1 MSWIEVKSTFVQG
14 QDLSPFIEIYGDYGI
29 ENTLEEGASLTGCL
43 VEVEGSESRIQELAA
58 ALTQAGAVEVT
69 SRNLVEE
76 NWEIAWRQ
84 FFKPRRIGKK
94 FVVRPTW
101 EKLESSADDLEIVL
115 DPGQAFGTGDHP
127 TTRLCLEL
135 METIELE
142 GRRVVDIGCGSGIL
156 SVGACLLNAKKVL
169 AIDIDPIA
177 VEVAKENRDL
187 NGVNFE
193 AYAGEGLNG
202 LKGDWDVAISNIIS
216 ATLVRIACDVRD
228 VLVDSGRWIVSGVI
242 LDNWPDVRIA
252 AERAGFEFIEKREED
267 GWVAASFMC
276 R

>member
-1 MSWIEVKSTFVQG
+1 MSWIEVKATFDSG
-14 QDLSPFIEIYGDYGI
+14 QDLSPYVDIFGEYGI

-43 VEVEGSESRIQELAA
+43 VSVDGSAERIEELAA
-58 ALTQAGAVEVT
+58 ALTTAGAREVT
-69 SRNLVEE
+69 TRDLAED

-84 FFKPRRIGKK
+84 FFKPRRIGTR
-94 FVVRPTW
+94 FLVRPTW
-101 EKLESSADDLEIVL
+101 EEAEPAPDDLVIVL

-135 METIELE
+135 MEGVQIA
-142 GRRVVDIGCGSGIL
+142 GRRVLDVGCGSGIL
-156 SVGACLLNAKKVL
+156 SVGACLLGAKKVM

-187 NGVNFE
+187 NQVQFD
-193 AYAGEGLNG
+193 AAVGEGLDG

-228 VLVDSGRWIVSGVI
+228 VLVDGGRWVVSGVI
-242 LDNWPDVRIA
+242 VDNWPDVLMA
-252 AERAGFEFIEKREED
+252 AEKAGFRFVEKREED
-267 GWVAASFMC
+267 GWVAASFTC
-276 R
+276 